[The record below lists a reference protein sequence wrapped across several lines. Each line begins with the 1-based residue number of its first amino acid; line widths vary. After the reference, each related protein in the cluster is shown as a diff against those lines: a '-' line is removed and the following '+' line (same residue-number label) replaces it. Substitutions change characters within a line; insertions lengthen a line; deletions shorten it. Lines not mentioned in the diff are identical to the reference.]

1 MIINIADSSIEFCCE
16 QPTQNVAQC
25 LITNLEPCIFVII
38 ILILSTIKTKYQILV
53 RNLYR
58 TEQVVAEWT
67 SDSR

>member
-1 MIINIADSSIEFCCE
+1 MIIIIADSSIEFYCE

-25 LITNLEPCIFVII
+25 LITNLEPCTFVII
-38 ILILSTIKTKYQILV
+38 ILILSTIKTKYQILA